1 MSGNTTDFARVVTG
15 FLTDYLPLQRG
26 YSKNTI
32 LSYRDALKLFIV
44 FLTEEKE
51 IPLSRFTMSGFN
63 RILVVEFLEW
73 CRAKGASVSTAN
85 QRLAALKSFASYA
98 QVERIEYMAPLQD
111 VQCIRSRKTEGKEIS
126 FLNIEQMTLLINR
139 PDVNTRCGLR
149 HRTALTLL
157 YDSGCR
163 VQELC
168 DIRISDVTTGGSP
181 TVKLHGKG
189 DKYRTVVISEGTG
202 NLLKEYISRLRNG
215 ALLKSRWCSVHDR

>member
-1 MSGNTTDFARVVTG
+1 MSVNTTDFARMVTR

-51 IPLSRFTMSGFN
+51 IQLSKFTMSGFT

-98 QVERIEYMAPLQD
+98 QIERIDYMAPLQD
-111 VQCIRSRKTEGKEIS
+111 VQGIRSRRTEGKEIA
-126 FLNIEQMTLLINR
+126 FLSVEQMTLLINQ

-168 DIRISDVTTGGSP
+168 DIRIGDVNTGSSP

-202 NLLKEYISRLRNG
+202 GLLKEYISRQRIG
-215 ALLKSRWCSVHDR
+215 

>member
-1 MSGNTTDFARVVTG
+1 MSVNTTDFARMVTR

-51 IPLSRFTMSGFN
+51 IQLSKFTMSGFT

-98 QVERIEYMAPLQD
+98 QIERIDYMAPLQD
-111 VQCIRSRKTEGKEIS
+111 VQGIRSRRTEEKKS
-126 FLNIEQMTLLINR
+126 HSLALNR
-139 PDVNTRCGLR
+139 
-149 HRTALTLL
+149 
-157 YDSGCR
+157 
-163 VQELC
+163 
-168 DIRISDVTTGGSP
+168 
-181 TVKLHGKG
+181 
-189 DKYRTVVISEGTG
+189 
-202 NLLKEYISRLRNG
+202 
-215 ALLKSRWCSVHDR
+215 

>member
-1 MSGNTTDFARVVTG
+1 MSGNTTDFCQNCYW

-51 IPLSRFTMSGFN
+51 IQLSKFTMSGFT

-98 QVERIEYMAPLQD
+98 QIERIDYMAPLQD
-111 VQCIRSRKTEGKEIS
+111 HRSIRSRKTEGKEIS
-126 FLNIEQMTLLINR
+126 FLTLMDDTIDVNR
-139 PDVNTRCGLR
+139 PDVNTRSGLR
-149 HRTALTLL
+149 HRTALTF
-157 YDSGCR
+157 
-163 VQELC
+163 
-168 DIRISDVTTGGSP
+168 I
-181 TVKLHGKG
+181 
-189 DKYRTVVISEGTG
+189 
-202 NLLKEYISRLRNG
+202 
-215 ALLKSRWCSVHDR
+215 

>member
-1 MSGNTTDFARVVTG
+1 MSVNTTDFARMVTR

-51 IPLSRFTMSGFN
+51 IQLSKFTMSGFT

-98 QVERIEYMAPLQD
+98 QIERIDYMAPLQD
-111 VQCIRSRKTEGKEIS
+111 VQGIRSRRTEGKEIA
-126 FLNIEQMTLLINR
+126 FLSVEQMTLLINQ

-149 HRTALTLL
+149 HRTAL
-157 YDSGCR
+157 C
-163 VQELC
+163 
-168 DIRISDVTTGGSP
+168 
-181 TVKLHGKG
+181 
-189 DKYRTVVISEGTG
+189 
-202 NLLKEYISRLRNG
+202 
-215 ALLKSRWCSVHDR
+215 